1 MARVLVAE
9 DDVLT
14 RRFIE
19 ETLQLAGHHVT
30 SASNGAEAISSVDGP
45 ACFDAVITDYA
56 MPHANGVDLIAHA
69 QRIDPMIS
77 CIVVTAFRDL
87 DLAMQAMQ
95 AGAVAFVPK
104 PFKSMH
110 LLTVLDRALERR
122 ALAGEAMRLRFLAP
136 MLERFTMVLANA
148 LESKDYETQEHST
161 RLVGMSDAIARH
173 LGLPDTQRSIIRFG
187 ACLHDI
193 GKVAIPEALLRKPDP
208 LTAEERAVMRTHPEV
223 GAAILAD
230 IDTWEDVRLI
240 VRHHHEHFS
249 GSGYPDRLRGDE
261 IPLGAR
267 IVSVVDAVDVMR
279 TGRPYQRARSYDW
292 ILDELQRESGSQF
305 DPELVKALIA
315 VMPTAETMIEVPPL
329 DFQLHGRAAIGPPR
343 GGGAIAGGDRQP
355 IAVAPA
361 PRLSVLPG
369 ERAERGER
377 PEIARDQR
385 RSQ

>member
-1 MARVLVAE
+1 LARVLVAE
-9 DDVLT
+9 NDGLT

-19 ETLQLAGHHVT
+19 ETLEYAGHEVT
-30 SASNGAEAISSVDGP
+30 SACDGAEAICAVDSPG
-45 ACFDAVITDYA
+45 CFDAVITDYA
-56 MPHANGVDLIAHA
+56 MPEATGVDLIAHA
-69 QRIDPMIS
+69 QRLDPMIS

-95 AGAVAFVPK
+95 AGAVAFIPK

-122 ALAGEAMRLRFLAP
+122 ELADEALRLRFLAP

-173 LGLPDTQRSIIRFG
+173 LGIGDGMRSIIRFG

-193 GKVAIPEALLRKPDP
+193 GKVAIPEALLRKPDA
-208 LTAEERAVMRTHPEV
+208 LTPEERAVIRTHPDV

-240 VRHHHEHFS
+240 VKHHHEHFD
-249 GSGYPDRLRGDE
+249 GGGYPDGLRGDQ

-267 IVSVVDAVDVMR
+267 IVSVVDAFDVMR
-279 TGRPYQRARSYDW
+279 TGRPYQPARSYDW
-292 ILDELQRESGSQF
+292 ILEELQRESGGQF
-305 DPELVKALIA
+305 DPELVAALIA
-315 VMPTAETMIEVPPL
+315 VMPTEGTTIAVPPL
-329 DFQLHGRAAIGPPR
+329 DLQPARRAAVGRRQNDMVIAAWLR
-343 GGGAIAGGDRQP
+343 GDTT
-355 IAVAPA
+355 AVRTPTLPA
-361 PRLSVLPG
+361 
-369 ERAERGER
+369 
-377 PEIARDQR
+377 
-385 RSQ
+385 

>member
-9 DDVLT
+9 DDALT

-19 ETLQLAGHHVT
+19 ETLEFAGHEVT
-30 SASNGAEAISSVDGP
+30 SASNGAEAIGTVDAPG
-45 ACFDAVITDYA
+45 CFDAVITDYA

-69 QRIDPMIS
+69 QRVDPMIS

-95 AGAVAFVPK
+95 AGAVAFIPK

-122 ALAGEAMRLRFLAP
+122 ELADEALRLRFLAP

-173 LGLPDTQRSIIRFG
+173 LGLGDGMRSVIRFG

-193 GKVAIPEALLRKPDP
+193 GKVAVPEALLRKPEA
-208 LTAEERAVMRTHPEV
+208 LTAEERAIVRTHPEV

-240 VRHHHEHFS
+240 VRHHHEHFN
-249 GSGYPDRLRGDE
+249 GAGYPDGLRGE
-261 IPLGAR
+261 QIPLGAR
-267 IVSVVDAVDVMR
+267 IVSVVDAFDVMR
-279 TGRPYQRARSYDW
+279 TGRPYQPARSYR
-292 ILDELQRESGSQF
+292 LDPRRAAAGKRAASST
-305 DPELVKALIA
+305 PSMVAALIA
-315 VMPTAETMIEVPPL
+315 VMPAEGTTI
-329 DFQLHGRAAIGPPR
+329 DGAA
-343 GGGAIAGGDRQP
+343 A
-355 IAVAPA
+355 
-361 PRLSVLPG
+361 
-369 ERAERGER
+369 
-377 PEIARDQR
+377 R
-385 RSQ
+385 RSAASAGPRSDAARTTSPSRRGCGATRAVIRAPILLAV

>member
-19 ETLQLAGHHVT
+19 ETLAFAGHAVT
-30 SASNGAEAISSVDGP
+30 SASNGAAAIRTVDTPG
-45 ACFDAVITDYA
+45 CFDAVITDYA

-69 QRIDPMIS
+69 QRVDPMIS

-95 AGAVAFVPK
+95 AGAVAFIPK

-122 ALAGEAMRLRFLAP
+122 ELADEALRLRFLAP

-148 LESKDYETQEHST
+148 LESKDYETQEHSA

-173 LGLPDTQRSIIRFG
+173 LGLPDGMRSIIRFG

-193 GKVAIPEALLRKPDP
+193 GKVAVPEALLRKPGP
-208 LTAEERAVMRTHPEV
+208 LTDEERAIVRTHPEV

-240 VRHHHEHFS
+240 VRHHHEHYN
-249 GSGYPDRLRGDE
+249 GAGYPDRLRGGD

-267 IVSVVDAVDVMR
+267 IVSVVDAFDVMR
-279 TGRPYQRARSYDW
+279 TGRPYQPARSFDW
-292 ILDELQRESGSQF
+292 ILSELQRESARQF
-305 DPELVKALIA
+305 DPEVVRALIT
-315 VMPTAETMIEVPPL
+315 VMPNEATKIEVPPL
-329 DFQLHGRAAIGPPR
+329 DLQSERRTVVGRRQNGMTMSAWR
-343 GGGAIAGGDRQP
+343 RDGGSGADLA
-355 IAVAPA
+355 
-361 PRLSVLPG
+361 RLSSPT
-369 ERAERGER
+369 R
-377 PEIARDQR
+377 PKG
-385 RSQ
+385 

>member
-1 MARVLVAE
+1 VARVLVAE
-9 DDVLT
+9 DDGLT

-19 ETLQLAGHHVT
+19 ETLEFAGHAVT
-30 SASNGAEAISSVDGP
+30 SVSNGAEAISSVDSP

-69 QRIDPMIS
+69 QRVDPMIS
-77 CIVVTAFRDL
+77 CIVVTAYRDL

-95 AGAVAFVPK
+95 AGAVAFIPK
-104 PFKSMH
+104 PFKAMH

-122 ALAGEAMRLRFLAP
+122 ELADEALRLRFLAP

-148 LESKDYETQEHST
+148 LESKDYETQEHSA

-173 LGLPDTQRSIIRFG
+173 LGIGDGMRSIIRFG

-193 GKVAIPEALLRKPDP
+193 GKVAIPEALLRKPEA
-208 LTAEERAVMRTHPEV
+208 LTAEEQAVIRTHPEV

-240 VRHHHEHFS
+240 VKHHHEHFN

-267 IVSVVDAVDVMR
+267 IVSVVDAFDVMR
-279 TGRPYQRARSYDW
+279 TGRPYQPARSYDW
-292 ILDELQRESGSQF
+292 ILGELQRESGGQF
-305 DPELVKALIA
+305 DPELVAALIA
-315 VMPTAETMIEVPPL
+315 VMPAGGTTIPVPPL
-329 DFQLHGRAAIGPPR
+329 DFQPERRAVVGR
-343 GGGAIAGGDRQP
+343 RQNDA
-355 IAVAPA
+355 AVAAWLRGNTGVVRTPIIPA
-361 PRLSVLPG
+361 
-369 ERAERGER
+369 
-377 PEIARDQR
+377 
-385 RSQ
+385 

>member
-1 MARVLVAE
+1 VARILVAE
-9 DDVLT
+9 DDRLT

-19 ETLQLAGHHVT
+19 DTLAFAGHEVT
-30 SASNGAEAISSVDGP
+30 STANGAEAIGSVDRAG
-45 ACFDAVITDYA
+45 CYDAVITDYA
-56 MPHANGVDLIAHA
+56 MPLANGVDLIAHA
-69 QRIDPMIS
+69 QRVDPMIS

-95 AGAVAFVPK
+95 AGAVAFIPK

-122 ALAGEAMRLRFLAP
+122 ELADEALRLRFLAP

-148 LESKDYETQEHST
+148 LESKDYETQEHSA

-173 LGLPDTQRSIIRFG
+173 LGIGDGMRSIIRFG

-193 GKVAIPEALLRKPDP
+193 GKVAIPEALLRKPEA

-240 VRHHHEHFS
+240 VKHHHEHFN
-249 GSGYPDRLRGDE
+249 GAGYPDGLRGE
-261 IPLGAR
+261 QIPLGAR

-279 TGRPYQRARSYDW
+279 AGRPYQAPRSYDW
-292 ILDELQRESGSQF
+292 ILDELRRQSGRQF
-305 DPELVKALIA
+305 DPELVAALIA
-315 VMPTAETMIEVPPL
+315 VLPTADTTIEVPPL
-329 DFQLHGRAAIGPPR
+329 DVQREHLTALGRRQNDTAVAAWLQ
-343 GGGAIAGGDRQP
+343 GDPSGVSRRARTARQP
-355 IAVAPA
+355 
-361 PRLSVLPG
+361 RRPG
-369 ERAERGER
+369 
-377 PEIARDQR
+377 
-385 RSQ
+385 

>member
-1 MARVLVAE
+1 MARILVAE
-9 DDVLT
+9 DDALT

-19 ETLQLAGHHVT
+19 ETLDFAGHEVT
-30 SASNGAEAISSVDGP
+30 SASDGAEAISAVDSPG
-45 ACFDAVITDYA
+45 CFDAVITDYA

-69 QRIDPMIS
+69 QRVDPMIS

-95 AGAVAFVPK
+95 AGAVAFIPK

-122 ALAGEAMRLRFLAP
+122 ELADEALRLRFLAP

-173 LGLPDTQRSIIRFG
+173 IGIGDGMRSIIRFG

-193 GKVAIPEALLRKPDP
+193 GKVAVPEALLRKPEA
-208 LTAEERAVMRTHPEV
+208 LTAEERKVMQTHPEV

-240 VRHHHEHFS
+240 VRHHHEHFD
-249 GSGYPDRLRGDE
+249 GAGYPDGLRGE
-261 IPLGAR
+261 RIPLGAR
-267 IVSVVDAVDVMR
+267 IVSVVDAFDVMR
-279 TGRPYQRARSYDW
+279 TGRPYQPARSYEW
-292 ILDELQRESGSQF
+292 ILDELRRESGRQF
-305 DPELVKALIA
+305 DPDMVAALIA
-315 VMPTAETMIEVPPL
+315 VMPIEGTTIAVPPL
-329 DFQLHGRAAIGPPR
+329 DFQPERRVAVGRRQNDAAI
-343 GGGAIAGGDRQP
+343 AAWLQGDAALVRTP
-355 IAVAPA
+355 I
-361 PRLSVLPG
+361 
-369 ERAERGER
+369 
-377 PEIARDQR
+377 
-385 RSQ
+385 RSI

>member
-9 DDVLT
+9 DDGLT

-19 ETLQLAGHHVT
+19 ETLAFAGHEVT
-30 SASNGAEAISSVDGP
+30 IACNGAEAIAAVDAPG
-45 ACFDAVITDYA
+45 CFEAVITDYA
-56 MPHANGVDLIAHA
+56 MPLANGVDLIAHA
-69 QRIDPMIS
+69 QRVDPMIS

-95 AGAVAFVPK
+95 AGAVAFIPK

-122 ALAGEAMRLRFLAP
+122 ELADEALRLRFLAP

-148 LESKDYETQEHST
+148 LASKDYETQEHST

-173 LGLPDTQRSIIRFG
+173 LGIGDGLRSVIRFG

-193 GKVAIPEALLRKPDP
+193 GKVAIPEALLRKPEA
-208 LTAEERAVMRTHPEV
+208 LTAEERAVIRTHPEV

-240 VRHHHEHFS
+240 VKHHHEHFD
-249 GSGYPDRLRGDE
+249 GGGYPDGLRGDQ

-267 IVSVVDAVDVMR
+267 IVSIVDAFDVMR
-279 TGRPYQRARSYDW
+279 TGRPYQLARSDDW
-292 ILDELQRESGSQF
+292 ILEELQRESGGQF
-305 DPELVKALIA
+305 DPELVRALIA
-315 VMPTAETMIEVPPL
+315 VMPSAGMTIEVPPL
-329 DFQLHGRAAIGPPR
+329 NFQPGRQAAVGRRQNDAAIAAWLR
-343 GGGAIAGGDRQP
+343 GDTSLLRTP
-355 IAVAPA
+355 I
-361 PRLSVLPG
+361 LPV
-369 ERAERGER
+369 
-377 PEIARDQR
+377 
-385 RSQ
+385 